1 MMTIEVNKQEIID
14 KLEGGI
20 ILHNKWKL
28 ENPKCMNNTFAQFIS
43 VGEISMLY
51 TLGIIDL
58 ETDLK
63 YIDMAKGKFAKEI
76 LNMYNSK
83 SPDEKLDDLI
93 PLYDSL
99 VKKEKEQK

>member
-1 MMTIEVNKQEIID
+1 MMTIKVNKQEIID
-14 KLEGGI
+14 KLEGDI

-43 VGEISMLY
+43 VGKISMLY

-58 ETDLK
+58 ETECK

-76 LNMYNSK
+76 LDMYNSK
-83 SPDEKLDDLI
+83 KHDEKLDDLI

-99 VKKEKEQK
+99 IEKEKEQK